1 MMIVEIKF
9 KNKDIEIRENVKICE
24 YKQNK
29 WIELTEI
36 YKDKT
41 YTACYGLD
49 DISEIS
55 IKE

>member
-1 MMIVEIKF
+1 MIVEIKF

-49 DISEIS
+49 DITEIS